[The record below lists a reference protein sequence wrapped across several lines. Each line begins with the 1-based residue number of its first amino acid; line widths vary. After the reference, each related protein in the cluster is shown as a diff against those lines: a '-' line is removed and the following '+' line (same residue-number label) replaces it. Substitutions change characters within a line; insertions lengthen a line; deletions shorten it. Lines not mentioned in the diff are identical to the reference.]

1 MTSLGMEQNAARSI
15 GSGDAL
21 EVSRRDAEQAFWRR
35 YFSFYDTLNQAIPY
49 QRMVARHVEMIGTAP
64 DEFIL
69 DAGTGTGNIA
79 LALVNAGARV
89 IGVDFLESALEV
101 CRRKMPQGDFR
112 FADLSKQL
120 EFPDHHFD
128 KITCCNVLYIL
139 SPEAQA
145 NAVKELF
152 RVLKPGGTA
161 SITVFGLNF
170 NSFKIYV
177 DVLRQHRKTASL
189 INTFLFGCRYSINSA
204 RILYYV
210 RKIKRRQATGDY
222 TFFTPDHFTQLL
234 AGGGFQVELV
244 EPTLSGQCLIA
255 LARKPG

>member
-1 MTSLGMEQNAARSI
+1 MTSFSVEQNAARDV
-15 GSGDAL
+15 GSNLTAIAT
-21 EVSRRDAEQAFWRR
+21 RNTEQAFWRR
-35 YFSFYDTLNQAIPY
+35 YFKFYDTLNQAIPY
-49 QRMVARHVEMIGTAP
+49 QRMVERHVALIATKP
-64 DEFIL
+64 RDFVL

-79 LALVNAGARV
+79 LALTGAGAQV

-145 NAVKELF
+145 NAVSELF
-152 RVLKPGGTA
+152 RVLKPGGIA
-161 SITVFGLNF
+161 SITVFGENF
-170 NSFKIYV
+170 NSLKVYV
-177 DVLRQHRKTASL
+177 DALREHRKTASL
-189 INTFLFGCRYSINSA
+189 VNTFLFGCRYSINSA

-210 RKIKRRQATGDY
+210 RKIRRRQTTGDY
-222 TFFTPDHFTQLL
+222 TFFTPEHVTRLL
-234 AGGGFQVELV
+234 TGGGFQVELV

-255 LARKPG
+255 LARKPA